1 MARLSKTTSS
11 ASRAPATAT
20 ASSPFP
26 SRPLL
31 LCSALLAAGAAQ
43 AQSSSSTTSGAGNAP
58 LPVVN
63 QSVAQPALVTV
74 RSDDRQVFTAT
85 DSRPAAFEA
94 NWTPIKM
101 PTGQKTALL
110 GVSYMVAIN
119 EDWGLGPA
127 AYGAAKG
134 EFGGLFTVG
143 FNLQR
148 RFRIAQDW
156 HVAASLYAGAGGGVS
171 SDKVRPGGG
180 LMIRPELSVR
190 REFGNWYL
198 GAGVAHTAFPNGSGN
213 IKDTGVMLTLGRMDR
228 FLSFD
233 PSLSGR
239 DGRTGDRTGMGFDEI
254 ALSAGVEKP
263 RSGSRT
269 RGGVPLTGRK
279 AKAGADLRQY
289 FGNGS
294 SWWGLEA
301 SGAASGGHDGY
312 MEILANAGQDWGIGS
327 ERFRVGGQVSVG
339 LGGGGDMDTGGG
351 WLVRVG
357 PTMRWITPWGPTL
370 RLDAG
375 YMKAPW
381 GNYDS
386 FQVRG
391 SLALPL
397 EKVSR
402 MLSSPPL
409 ESGTIRAQSW
419 YIAMPHFKEF
429 VFKDGTREGVTGLG
443 LGMTRDFGGP
453 WYGTAQ
459 AGSAALGKAGAFS
472 YGMFGLGAHSP
483 KWSGVRVGAEALVGA
498 AGGGG
503 VSVGGGAVTQGEL
516 WAQWEGTGQS
526 DRLRVKLGVGQ
537 WKALGG
543 DKHSTPMVSLNIG
556 WAFGTLGPAAKR

>member
-472 YGMFGLGAHSP
+472 YGMFGLGAQSP

>member
-1 MARLSKTTSS
+1 MPRTALIASK
-11 ASRAPATAT
+11 A
-20 ASSPFP
+20 PFP

-31 LCSALLAAGAAQ
+31 LCSALLAAQAQ
-43 AQSSSSTTSGAGNAP
+43 AQAQTQAPGAEP
-58 LPVVN
+58 PVVSAP
-63 QSVAQPALVTV
+63 SVTPELKEPPRVV
-74 RSDDRQVFTAT
+74 TAT
-85 DSRPAAFEA
+85 DSRPAAFEL
-94 NWTPIKM
+94 NWSPIKM

-110 GVSYMVAIN
+110 GANYMVAIN
-119 EDWGLGPA
+119 EDWGIGPA

-148 RFRIAQDW
+148 RFRVGPNL
-156 HVAASLYAGAGGGVS
+156 HLAASVYAGAGGGVS

-180 LMIRPELSVR
+180 LMLRPELSLR
-190 REFGNWYL
+190 GEFGNWY
-198 GAGVAHTAFPNGSGN
+198 AGVGVSHVTFPNGNGN
-213 IKDTGVMLTLGRMDR
+213 IKDTGVAFTIGRMDR
-228 FLSFD
+228 FLSFS
-233 PSLSGR
+233 PSDSGSP
-239 DGRTGDRTGMGFDEI
+239 GRAGDRTGMGFDEI

-279 AKAGADLRQY
+279 GKAGGDLRQY
-289 FGNGS
+289 FGDGS

-327 ERFRVGGQVSVG
+327 QRLRVGGQLSFG
-339 LGGGGDMDTGGG
+339 LGGGGDMDTGNG

-357 PTMRWITPWGPTL
+357 PTLRWITPWGPTL

-381 GNYDS
+381 GHYDS

-402 MLSSPPL
+402 ILNTPPL
-409 ESGTIRAQSW
+409 ESGTVRAQTLYLSTP
-419 YIAMPHFKEF
+419 YFKDF
-429 VFKDGTREGVTGLG
+429 KFKDGSRDNVTGLG
-443 LGMTRDFGGP
+443 IGMTRDFGGP
-453 WYGTAQ
+453 WYGVAH

-472 YGMFGLGAHSP
+472 YGMFGLGAQSP
-483 KWSGVRVGAEALVGA
+483 KWNGMRVGAEALVGA

-503 VSVGGGAVTQGEL
+503 VSVGGGAVTQGEV
-516 WAQWEGTGQS
+516 WTQWEGTGR
-526 DRLRVKLGVGQ
+526 DRLRVKVGVGQ

-543 DKHSTPMVSLNIG
+543 EKQSTPMVSLNIG
-556 WAFGTLGPAAKR
+556 WAFGTLGPTAKR